1 MSEADERQ
9 GRHPLRRPVVAG
21 LLIAVLTLGFG
32 AWWTY
37 GLDRGGQQMGGAM
50 GGQAMS
56 PEAPRVPPVFAYYDG
71 RPIAFIHTEASD
83 PAVAGMLTAM
93 MGSPVPVVASLAAVP
108 DDALG
113 MVYVFANGVVPEDTP
128 AGPLGF
134 QPDVFDSAPGDPG
147 YTPLR
152 RIVQVT
158 WTDPAQAEL
167 VTTVEAIEAAEAAG
181 RLTLEST
188 PAVVVAP
195 LLTWPGGQR

>member
-1 MSEADERQ
+1 MSAADERQ
-9 GRHPLRRPVVAG
+9 RRHPLRRPIVAT
-21 LLIAVLTLGFG
+21 LFIAVLTLGFG

-37 GLDRGGQQMGGAM
+37 GLDRGAQQM

-56 PEAPRVPPVFAYYDG
+56 PDAPRVPPVFAYYDG

-83 PAVAGMLTAM
+83 PVVAGTLTAM
-93 MGSPVPVVASLAAVP
+93 MGSPVPVVASLATVP

-152 RIVQVT
+152 RIVRVT
-158 WTDPAQAEL
+158 WTGAAQAEL

-181 RLTLEST
+181 RLRLEPT
-188 PAVVVAP
+188 PVVVVAP